1 MNFEITEEQEQLRRS
16 VRTVLERECPTSL
29 VRSIVEDGARPEQ
42 PWKSAGEL
50 HWTAIALPEEYGGLG
65 LGFEELGL
73 VIEEHG
79 RFLAPGPFLATVT
92 QFLPVVKEAG
102 NDEQR
107 KRYLGAIAAGELT
120 GALAVTNASGT
131 GLTPDASLHARR
143 DGTDYVL
150 EGARHFVLDGDCAE
164 WIAVAA
170 RVDEGDGN
178 ALFVLPQ
185 GTAKAERITSLDGTR
200 PLATLSFD
208 GVRVR
213 PDQILGAPGAVSNAL
228 ARALDEATVAL
239 ALETV
244 GTCETLLQSALEH
257 ARNRKQ
263 FDQPIGSFQAI
274 QHKCADMFVALEK
287 ARATAYFAM
296 MTIAEDDPRR
306 RLGASMAKLAAHDCQ
321 RLIAKEAIQIHGGT
335 GYTWESDIHLFV
347 KRAKSGAALFGT
359 AAEHR
364 ARIATLLEL

>member
-1 MNFEITEEQEQLRRS
+1 M
-16 VRTVLERECPTSL
+16 
-29 VRSIVEDGARPEQ
+29 
-42 PWKSAGEL
+42 
-50 HWTAIALPEEYGGLG
+50 
-65 LGFEELGL
+65 
-73 VIEEHG
+73 
-79 RFLAPGPFLATVT
+79 
-92 QFLPVVKEAG
+92 
-102 NDEQR
+102 
-107 KRYLGAIAAGELT
+107 
-120 GALAVTNASGT
+120 
-131 GLTPDASLHARR
+131 
-143 DGTDYVL
+143 
-150 EGARHFVLDGDCAE
+150 
-164 WIAVAA
+164 
-170 RVDEGDGN
+170 
-178 ALFVLPQ
+178 
-185 GTAKAERITSLDGTR
+185 
-200 PLATLSFD
+200 
-208 GVRVR
+208 
-213 PDQILGAPGAVSNAL
+213 SNAL

-335 GYTWESDIHLFV
+335 GYTWESDLHLFV